1 MQELLKT
8 NQTKLLGVREKLTD
22 LHKHYKELETQQNR
36 DTTQVEIIEK
46 KVCSTFLEREK
57 PIFLDLLLKFLFNSG
72 VCLSHQGPRPP
83 ERHPGVRQADGRGEG
98 ARGKARSSRR

>member
-46 KVCSTFLEREK
+46 KVRFYLFGKGKPNFL
-57 PIFLDLLLKFLFNSG
+57 
-72 VCLSHQGPRPP
+72 
-83 ERHPGVRQADGRGEG
+83 
-98 ARGKARSSRR
+98 RSSVKISL